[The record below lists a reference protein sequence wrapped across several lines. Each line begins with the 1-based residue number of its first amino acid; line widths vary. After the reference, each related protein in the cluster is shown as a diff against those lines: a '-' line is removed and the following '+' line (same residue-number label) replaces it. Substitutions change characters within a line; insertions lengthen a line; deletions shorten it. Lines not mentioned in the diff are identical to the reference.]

1 MSTTREYI
9 LRTVRENTRMEKT
22 PYPQIPDFPKNSK
35 PILEEFKESLTEAGG
50 TWKEVSG
57 PEEAARL
64 ILELH
69 PDARVICS
77 ATPEI
82 EGNKDIA
89 GITDPHD
96 MNDVDVG
103 VIRADFGVSETGMV
117 WLREKDLKVNSLGV
131 LAQHLVI
138 LLDPQRIVKDMYEAY
153 GKVDLEANNY
163 GCFMMGP
170 SATADIGAVMVQG
183 AQGARSLSVFIMQS
197 TFS

>member
-9 LRTVRENTRMEKT
+9 LQAVRENARMEKT
-22 PYPQIPDFPKNSK
+22 PYPQIPDFPKSNK
-35 PILEEFKESLTEAGG
+35 PILEEFKESLIEAGG

-77 ATPEI
+77 AAPEVK
-82 EGNKDIA
+82 GTKDIA

-96 MNDVDVG
+96 TEDVDVG

-117 WLREKDLKVNSLGV
+117 WLREKDLVVNSLGV
-131 LAQHLVI
+131 LSQHLVI
-138 LLDPQRIVKDMYEAY
+138 LLDPQRIVRDMYEAY
-153 GKVDLEANNY
+153 KKADLQSDNY

-183 AQGARSLSVFIMQS
+183 AQGARSLSVFFM
-197 TFS
+197 

>member
-22 PYPQIPDFPKNSK
+22 PYPQIPAFPKSDK
-35 PILEEFKESLTEAGG
+35 PILEEFKESLVEAGG
-50 TWKEVSG
+50 MWKEVSG

-82 EGNKDIA
+82 KGNKDIS
-89 GITDPHD
+89 GIADPHD
-96 MNDVDVG
+96 TDDVDVG
-103 VIRADFGVSETGMV
+103 VARADFGVSETGMV
-117 WLREKDLKVNSLGV
+117 WLREKDLAVNSLGV
-131 LAQHLVI
+131 LSQHLVI
-138 LLDPQRIVKDMYEAY
+138 LLDPQRIVRDMYEAY
-153 GKVDLEANNY
+153 GKVDLGINNY

-183 AQGARSLSVFIMQS
+183 AQGARSLTVFFM
-197 TFS
+197 